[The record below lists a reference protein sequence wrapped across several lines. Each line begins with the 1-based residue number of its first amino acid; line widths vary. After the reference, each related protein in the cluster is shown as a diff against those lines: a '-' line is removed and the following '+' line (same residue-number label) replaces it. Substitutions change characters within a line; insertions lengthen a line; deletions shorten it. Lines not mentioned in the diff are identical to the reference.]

1 MEDIDSVIML
11 SIEETYNFYYVM
23 GFAAASAT
31 SSAKQQQLNDSVRAI
46 QIETEPSTIEM
57 VLARGVSESF
67 ACNGDGWTEQQWE
80 QYVEDHVEGK
90 LIRVQTSCAISKD
103 AGGAACID
111 RIIAKHIRVRG
122 DPSLAPSMLDCY
134 REASGGRMHYLDS
147 RPWKMSTIAQLGM
160 ECELQTTKHRISIL
174 TLKARDTNARIQYTQ
189 TALHCA
195 RIMAN
200 DAAVI
205 EVLEQDLHRLEAM
218 ESEIMYEVAN
228 LHDLAHRHATVLHF
242 QQQLAAPSKKRARND
257 DDDEE

>member
-23 GFAAASAT
+23 GFATTTTTTAAAAAKHHSVRAIQIETEPSTYNFYYVMGFTAAT
-31 SSAKQQQLNDSVRAI
+31 AAAKQQQLNDSVRAI

-200 DAAVI
+200 DAAVV
-205 EVLEQDLHRLEAM
+205 EVLEQDLHRLDALEA
-218 ESEIMYEVAN
+218 
-228 LHDLAHRHATVLHF
+228 
-242 QQQLAAPSKKRARND
+242 
-257 DDDEE
+257 